1 MRKFTAHLTTE
12 FDFVNNN
19 LMSVI
24 HPCVNSL

>member
-1 MRKFTAHLTTE
+1 MRKFTVHLGKK
-12 FDFVNNN
+12 FDFVNMN